1 MKFIFAL
8 MILTLNAFTAQATE
22 AEGGTGLSRP
32 GEYYNPDYKCSVKD
46 GLTLYLNV
54 QPRLELSATIYN
66 SRSNKV
72 HSMYLDLYSLNQ
84 NPGLYQIESALDD
97 RDVSFLDTNNG
108 EVSVLNATYQLV
120 KVCERLGHRIDEGP
134 YFP

>member
-1 MKFIFAL
+1 MKFIL
-8 MILTLNAFTAQATE
+8 VILAMTLNAFTAHATE

-54 QPRLELSATIYN
+54 QPKLDLSATVYN
-66 SRSNKV
+66 QRSNRV
-72 HSMYLDLYSLNQ
+72 RTIYLDLYAIAQ
-84 NPGLYQIESALDD
+84 DARIYQIEPALDD

-108 EVSVLNATYQLV
+108 EVHVLNDNYQLV
-120 KVCERLGHRIDEGP
+120 NVCERLGHRIDEGP